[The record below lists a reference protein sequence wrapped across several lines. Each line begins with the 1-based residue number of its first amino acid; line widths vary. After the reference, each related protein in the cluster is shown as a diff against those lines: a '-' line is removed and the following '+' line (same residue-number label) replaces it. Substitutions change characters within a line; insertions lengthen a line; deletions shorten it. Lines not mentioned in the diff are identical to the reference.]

1 MSSIHDM
8 GEHTKR
14 ALDLLSFCLA
24 GVTVASVQ
32 ATVTIIA
39 GLLSI
44 TWFVVR
50 LWDRFKH
57 GPSNND

>member
-1 MSSIHDM
+1 MSIHDWN
-8 GEHTKR
+8 EQSKR
-14 ALDLLSFCLA
+14 LFDVLSFCLA

-32 ATVTIIA
+32 ATITIIA

-50 LWDRFKH
+50 LYDRFKH
-57 GPSNND
+57 GPSKGD